1 MPRFRNVERSTWQT
15 HNDNGWLLL
24 WNNNS
29 LLLPPSSN
37 KKTWKYSAASSL
49 QTLELHR
56 LHPTATVWL
65 EKCPLH
71 QSDAQGRTS
80 YLLHLKPR
88 PKQEGSQRESSKLAA
103 LSHLKGK
110 LTSRQAYSWGHWFIC
125 WNTLG
130 LLTLQFCRLLKK
142 SLGSQQRRT
151 KDETNEKIQQLLAI
165 KRSVHQAH
173 LAQTSPCEESHLL
186 SCMQQPPAQTK
197 WHREDVV
204 SCLIKEN
211 SDL

>member
-1 MPRFRNVERSTWQT
+1 MSFTPEWCPGKN
-15 HNDNGWLLL
+15 LI
-24 WNNNS
+24 
-29 LLLPPSSN
+29 PSVDLITANWSFTSN
-37 KKTWKYSAASSL
+37 LDLNKRGPK
-49 QTLELHR
+49 
-56 LHPTATVWL
+56 
-65 EKCPLH
+65 EK
-71 QSDAQGRTS
+71 G
-80 YLLHLKPR
+80 
-88 PKQEGSQRESSKLAA
+88 
-103 LSHLKGK
+103 HLKGK